1 MGLSNMQDDLESRF
15 ANLLQPIRDLTK
27 NWDVDIASSLED
39 YLEELDKIVVT
50 FDGGIT
56 TMNFAEAAMLI
67 QGSVCVFGKKVE
79 YLYSLVYQV
88 LDLLASKK
96 KQNKQSSVNNNGDD
110 EDAADFDRNEDEEFL
125 SLDDIQQH
133 KKIVLKEDEYG
144 NKNVMPVPL
153 MPLSLTPLEEG
164 EKGDDPLLSKK
175 GEVLASRNDFN
186 MNTCSVHETG
196 TLLLDMSF
204 MALLQKALADCVS
217 IQGASLDTIQE
228 ESADQCTQGMMG
240 RDNVEDVEAETCQPP
255 DVSMGEHADDVEP
268 LDPVP
273 MEDEVDGN
281 FPPNNRESL
290 DTQILRRS
298 ERKKV
303 QIVPPKPIIDHW
315 KMIDPHEP
323 GHTAERNIKRG
334 KTFKIPENVDDR
346 LSNKRKRKRQP
357 EIKKLCP
364 LTQFV
369 CQTFTNVEK
378 YPKNPLKVVSF
389 PELDKPFWT
398 EYKRRQALSRKESK
412 VKMAY
417 VEEEFTE
424 EQEEQEDFHEDSGND
439 AADILLPQMNEDR
452 LFDAINSAV
461 DDAPF
466 SAMTGSSEHNGF
478 SASFNKGII
487 INDYEDLVKQ
497 HVEQYMA
504 SAQEYVKMTEL
515 SRRVSEWEERVLPKL
530 EEEDTHDPFDI
541 NKYGSL
547 LIGSLKKESNTAF
560 KEVVKAKKTYEIS
573 RIFLASLMLAN
584 TGNVEIVSKGD
595 LEVGMDRFELHL
607 LSTKRHFEHLEEYQA
622 PSIADKG

>member
-1 MGLSNMQDDLESRF
+1 MGSSNAQDELESRF

-39 YLEELDKIVVT
+39 YLEELDKIVIT

-67 QGSVCVFGKKVE
+67 QGSVCVYSKKVE
-79 YLYSLVYQV
+79 YLYTLVYQV

-96 KQNKQSSVNNNGDD
+96 KQNKQSSVNNDGDD
-110 EDAADFDRNEDEEFL
+110 EDAADFDRNADEEFL
-125 SLDDIQQH
+125 SLDDIQEH
-133 KKIVLKEDEYG
+133 KNIVLKEDEYG
-144 NKNVMPVPL
+144 NKNVMPIPL
-153 MPLSLTPLEEG
+153 MPLSLIPLEEG
-164 EKGDDPLLSKK
+164 EKGNNPLLSKK
-175 GEVLASRNDFN
+175 GEVLASRNDFK
-186 MNTCSVHETG
+186 MNTCSVHQSG
-196 TLLLDMSF
+196 TLLLDMSH
-204 MALLQKALADCVS
+204 MALLEKTLAGCIS
-217 IQGASLDTIQE
+217 IQGASLNTIQE
-228 ESADQCTQGMMG
+228 ESADHCTQGMMG
-240 RDNVEDVEAETCQPP
+240 RDNIEDVAVETGQPP

-268 LDPVP
+268 LEPVP

-281 FPPNNRESL
+281 VPPNRDSL
-290 DTQILRRS
+290 DTHILRRS

-303 QIVPPKPIIDHW
+303 QVLPPKPAIDHW

-323 GHTAERNIKRG
+323 GHSAERNIKRG

-346 LSNKRKRKRQP
+346 LSNKRKRKKQP

-412 VKMAY
+412 VKMAN
-417 VEEEFTE
+417 VEEDFAD
-424 EQEEQEDFHEDSGND
+424 EQEDQDDFHEDSGND

-466 SAMTGSSEHNGF
+466 SSLTGSSEHNGF

-487 INDYEDLVKQ
+487 INDYEELVKQ

-504 SAQEYVKMTEL
+504 SAQEYAQITEL
-515 SRRVSEWEERVLPKL
+515 SRRVAEWEERVIPKL

-584 TGNVEIVSKGD
+584 TGNVEIVRKGD
-595 LEVGMDRFELHL
+595 LEVGMDKFELHL
-607 LSTKRHFEHLEEYQA
+607 LSTKRHFEQLEEYQA

>member
-1 MGLSNMQDDLESRF
+1 
-15 ANLLQPIRDLTK
+15 
-27 NWDVDIASSLED
+27 
-39 YLEELDKIVVT
+39 
-50 FDGGIT
+50 
-56 TMNFAEAAMLI
+56 
-67 QGSVCVFGKKVE
+67 
-79 YLYSLVYQV
+79 
-88 LDLLASKK
+88 
-96 KQNKQSSVNNNGDD
+96 
-110 EDAADFDRNEDEEFL
+110 
-125 SLDDIQQH
+125 
-133 KKIVLKEDEYG
+133 
-144 NKNVMPVPL
+144 
-153 MPLSLTPLEEG
+153 
-164 EKGDDPLLSKK
+164 
-175 GEVLASRNDFN
+175 
-186 MNTCSVHETG
+186 
-196 TLLLDMSF
+196 
-204 MALLQKALADCVS
+204 
-217 IQGASLDTIQE
+217 
-228 ESADQCTQGMMG
+228 
-240 RDNVEDVEAETCQPP
+240 
-255 DVSMGEHADDVEP
+255 
-268 LDPVP
+268 
-273 MEDEVDGN
+273 
-281 FPPNNRESL
+281 
-290 DTQILRRS
+290 
-298 ERKKV
+298 
-303 QIVPPKPIIDHW
+303 
-315 KMIDPHEP
+315 MIDPHEP
-323 GHTAERNIKRG
+323 GHTAERNVKRG